1 MVQAVNN
8 YPTYS
13 RAYSSY
19 LAMKR
24 RCTDP
29 SDISYCRYGARG
41 IKVCDRWL
49 ESFENFLADMGER
62 PEGFDLDRINNE
74 GHYDPGNCRWISHKQ
89 NARNR
94 SNNRLLTYQGITRT
108 LAEWAEVTGLGVAL
122 QGRIRNGWSVEDA
135 LTRPLRPRAE
145 WTEEEIAILRAN
157 YHGKGALRRCQAL
170 FRGRSRIS
178 IAQMASKIGLTR
190 CDT

>member
-1 MVQAVNN
+1 MSR

-13 RAYSSY
+13 SAYSSY

-29 SDISYCRYGARG
+29 GDISYCRYGARG
-41 IKVCDRWL
+41 IRVCERWL

-62 PEGFDLDRINNE
+62 PKGFDLDRINNDGNYE
-74 GHYDPGNCRWISHKQ
+74 PGNCRWISHKQ

-94 SNNRLLTYQGITRT
+94 SNNRLLTHQGVTRT

-135 LTRPLRPRAE
+135 LTKPLRPRSE
-145 WTEEEIAILRAN
+145 WTPDEIAILRAN
-157 YHGKGALRRCQAL
+157 YCGKGALRHCQQL
-170 FRGRSRIS
+170 FPQRSRLS
-178 IAQMASKIGLTR
+178 IAHMASKLGLTEMR
-190 CDT
+190 S